1 MATSHAILVVED
13 DPEIRD
19 LLVVWLQG
27 EGFQV
32 RAARDGAEAVQL
44 VDAQPDGFAC
54 ILLDLTLPDMDGLD
68 VIHALGA
75 PARPPTIVVMSA
87 NRLALQHAMRA
98 GATAA
103 VAKPFDLGALLSV
116 LAIHCSRAAQR

>member
-13 DPEIRD
+13 DPEICE

-27 EGFQV
+27 EGFHV
-32 RAARDGAEAVQL
+32 RVARDGAEAVQL
-44 VDAQPDGFAC
+44 VEAEPDGFAC
-54 ILLDLTLPDMDGLD
+54 ILLDLTLPDMDGVD
-68 VIHALGA
+68 VLHALGA
-75 PARPPTIVVMSA
+75 RGSPATIVAMSA

-103 VAKPFDLGALLSV
+103 VAKPFDLDALLSL
-116 LAIHCSRAAQR
+116 LAKHCSGTTR